1 MQNVEHWP
9 FGVRLSRTQNAGT
22 EESEESEKHLPPPCC
37 IIIIIILLPGRERE
51 RESAGT
57 GILFEEPNPTGSR
70 PRGLI
75 GLYRKWQRAKS
86 RDPNQLGSIGNGKQ
100 ERERGANT
108 SKVRRARRR
117 WCHGGSKW
125 GEVKHREEGGGDRGS
140 TAARPTLTRNWGKKI
155 KPEPETGGDLRS
167 ETQCR

>member
-1 MQNVEHWP
+1 MCE
-9 FGVRLSRTQNAGT
+9 
-22 EESEESEKHLPPPCC
+22 
-37 IIIIIILLPGRERE
+37 RERE
-51 RESAGT
+51 RELGT

-108 SKVRRARRR
+108 SKVHPKSQKTLVSRRI
-117 WCHGGSKW
+117 
-125 GEVKHREEGGGDRGS
+125 EVGRSQAQGRGGGRQGLHCGEANPNQKLGFIQEGNRAPVS
-140 TAARPTLTRNWGKKI
+140 KATHSRPISSLGFIPLFTA
-155 KPEPETGGDLRS
+155 
-167 ETQCR
+167 

>member
-1 MQNVEHWP
+1 MSHLHHHQCPTFSLNVIN
-9 FGVRLSRTQNAGT
+9 GACASAL
-22 EESEESEKHLPPPCC
+22 
-37 IIIIIILLPGRERE
+37 RERE
-51 RESAGT
+51 RELGT

-117 WCHGGSKW
+117 WWHGGSKW

-155 KPEPETGGDLRS
+155 KPE
-167 ETQCR
+167 

>member
-1 MQNVEHWP
+1 MWQEDTAPEAFRRECVQTW
-9 FGVRLSRTQNAGT
+9 RLSQAGR
-22 EESEESEKHLPPPCC
+22 LDV
-37 IIIIIILLPGRERE
+37 GRWPDSLHERDV
-51 RESAGT
+51 ALNGM

-140 TAARPTLTRNWGKKI
+140 TAARPTLTRDWGKKQNPNQ
-155 KPEPETGGDLRS
+155 KLGGTSGQRPSADS
-167 ETQCR
+167 QC

>member
-1 MQNVEHWP
+1 ME
-9 FGVRLSRTQNAGT
+9 
-22 EESEESEKHLPPPCC
+22 
-37 IIIIIILLPGRERE
+37 RERE
-51 RESAGT
+51 REREHGT

-108 SKVRRARRR
+108 SKVHPKSQKTLVSRRI
-117 WCHGGSKW
+117 
-125 GEVKHREEGGGDRGS
+125 EVGRSQAQGRGGGRQGLHCGE
-140 TAARPTLTRNWGKKI
+140 ANPNQKLGEKK
-155 KPEPETGGDLRS
+155 
-167 ETQCR
+167 